1 MNTNRAAYWIALGVL
16 ALGLNSEYQHGRF
29 GALHRVAEQAGSA
42 LCRISARAH
51 ETLALARLLTGRQ
64 GSLEDGLIA
73 SADQAEIA
81 RDQVELVR
89 AEIRAQAEVIRAQ
102 SEMRQT
108 RIEQTRIEQIQ
119 WRNRTYSQLR
129 PAPMADRRITVICPK
144 TGARIAVNGDS
155 KFGNQDIEL
164 DDSD

>member
-1 MNTNRAAYWIALGVL
+1 M
-16 ALGLNSEYQHGRF
+16 Q
-29 GALHRVAEQAGSA
+29 
-42 LCRISARAH
+42 
-51 ETLALARLLTGRQ
+51 TLALARLLTGRQ

-108 RIEQTRIEQIQ
+108 RIEQTPDR
-119 WRNRTYSQLR
+119 
-129 PAPMADRRITVICPK
+129 ADSVAQSHLLATK
-144 TGARIAVNGDS
+144 ASAHG
-155 KFGNQDIEL
+155 
-164 DDSD
+164 